1 MISEPIPFLAN
12 IVVVARATANYLLPN
27 SVSLEA
33 IRSEF
38 KFKKGDLNA
47 AIRLV
52 EQGNHKITPVGS
64 FADEVGNLKMN
75 LRWPMRMMTWT
86 RWKLPS

>member
-12 IVVVARATANYLLPN
+12 IVIVARANGKL
-27 SVSLEA
+27 SVSELGQLEA
-33 IRSEF
+33 IRTEF

-52 EQGNHKITPVGS
+52 EQGSHKITPVGS
-64 FADEVGNLKMN
+64 FADQVTNLELI
-75 LRWPMRMMTWT
+75 LRVAYA
-86 RWKLPS
+86 